1 MTQEQIIRSRRRF
14 EIAGSLACGF
24 ILGVQLWNMSL
35 SSDQHV
41 TAKDYLPLLACLIIT
56 SSCYLRS
63 FSVLRRLDP
72 VSAREVN
79 LHWAYAAI
87 LGTAI
92 SFIADSV
99 RVWLR
104 NRPDDLFGFI
114 GASVILLS
122 IFVVLMLIVMASV
135 IGAGTL
141 LRRVRR
147 LIESRG
153 KVVAT
158 RGI

>member
-14 EIAGSLACGF
+14 EIAGSLACAFMLGF
-24 ILGVQLWNMSL
+24 QLWNMSL
-35 SSDQHV
+35 PSDQDV
-41 TAKDYLPLLACLIIT
+41 TAKDYLPLLAYLIIT
-56 SSCYLRS
+56 SSCYLGS
-63 FSVLRRLDP
+63 FYVLRRLNP

-79 LHWAYAAI
+79 LHWAYASV

-99 RVWLR
+99 RGWLR

-114 GASVILLS
+114 GASVILLAV
-122 IFVVLMLIVMASV
+122 FVVLMLIVMASV
-135 IGAGTL
+135 IGAGIL
-141 LRRVRR
+141 LRWVRR

-158 RGI
+158 RDI